1 MKRFFAVIGLGR
13 FGYSVAET
21 LINKG
26 CEVLAIDRD
35 EEKIQAISDI
45 ATFAVQCDAT
55 DERALKAVSAQ
66 NVDVAVV
73 SIGENIEASI
83 LIVQTLKEMGI
94 ESIVAKAVA
103 PIQGKIL
110 KNLGVNEVIY
120 PERDTAIRL
129 AHRLISPNVLEYLEL
144 APGYSIEEV
153 SVSDKLSG
161 LSIGESKIRQ
171 QHNLNIIGI
180 KKQVTRMVKGRMMV
194 GESFNFTPSPDE
206 IIEKGDVLV
215 LIGREEDFDKFS
227 DAEDDK
233 E

>member
-1 MKRFFAVIGLGR
+1 MKRLFAVIGLGR

-21 LINKG
+21 LVKKG

-35 EEKIQAISDI
+35 EERIQAISDI

-83 LIVQTLKEMGI
+83 LIVQTLREMGI
-94 ESIVAKAVA
+94 KSIVAKAVA
-103 PIQGKIL
+103 QIQGKIL
-110 KNLGVNEVIY
+110 KNLGVKEVIY

-144 APGYSIEEV
+144 APGYSIEEI
-153 SVSDKLSG
+153 SVLDRFSG
-161 LSIGESKIRQ
+161 LSLREAKIQ
-171 QHNLNIIGI
+171 EQHNLNIIGI
-180 KKQVTRMVKGRMMV
+180 KKQITRMVKGRMMKD
-194 GESFNFTPSPDE
+194 ETFNFTPSPEDV
-206 IIEKGDVLV
+206 IEKGDVLV
-215 LIGREEDFDKFS
+215 MIGREEDLDRFS
-227 DAEDDK
+227 NAE
-233 E
+233 

>member
-1 MKRFFAVIGLGR
+1 MKRLFAVIGLGR

-21 LINKG
+21 LLKKG

-35 EEKIQAISDI
+35 EEKIQAISEI

-55 DERALKAVSAQ
+55 DERALKDVSTQ

-73 SIGENIEASI
+73 SIGENVEASV
-83 LIVQTLKEMGI
+83 LIVQTLKDMGVK
-94 ESIVAKAVA
+94 SIVAKAVA

-110 KNLGVNEVIY
+110 KNLGVDEVIY

-153 SVSDKLSG
+153 SVPEPFSG
-161 LSIGESKIRQ
+161 LSLREAKIQ
-171 QHNLNIIGI
+171 DNHNLNIIGI
-180 KKQVTRMVKGRMMV
+180 KKQITRMVKGRMMK
-194 GESFNFTPSPDE
+194 GETFNFTPSPDDV
-206 IIEKGDVLV
+206 IEKGDVLV
-215 LIGREEDFDKFS
+215 MIGKEVDLDKFS
-227 DAEDDK
+227 GAE
-233 E
+233 

>member
-1 MKRFFAVIGLGR
+1 MKRLFAVIGLGR

-21 LINKG
+21 LVKKG

-35 EEKIQAISDI
+35 DEKVQAISDI

-83 LIVQTLKEMGI
+83 LIVQTLKEMGVK
-94 ESIVAKAVA
+94 SIVAKAVA

-110 KNLGVNEVIY
+110 KNLGVDEVIY

-129 AHRLISPNVLEYLEL
+129 AHRLVSPNVLEYLEL
-144 APGYSIEEV
+144 APGYSIEEITV
-153 SVSDKLSG
+153 PDRYSG
-161 LSIGESKIRQ
+161 MTLAETKIREQ
-171 QHNLNIIGI
+171 YNLNVIGI
-180 KKQVTRMVKGRMMV
+180 KKQVTRMIKGQMNK
-194 GESFNFTPSPDE
+194 EETFNFTPSPDDVV
-206 IIEKGDVLV
+206 EKGDVLV
-215 LIGREEDFDKFS
+215 IIGREEDLDRFS
-227 DAEDDK
+227 STID
-233 E
+233 

>member
-1 MKRFFAVIGLGR
+1 MKRLFAVIGLGR

-21 LINKG
+21 LLKKG

-35 EEKIQAISDI
+35 EEKIQAISEI

-55 DERALKAVSAQ
+55 DERALKDVSTQ
-66 NVDVAVV
+66 NVDIAVV

-83 LIVQTLKEMGI
+83 LIVQTLKDMGVK
-94 ESIVAKAVA
+94 SIVAKAVA

-120 PERDTAIRL
+120 PERDTAMRL

-153 SVSDKLSG
+153 SVPEQFSG
-161 LSIGESKIRQ
+161 LSLREAKIQ
-171 QHNLNIIGI
+171 DKHNLNIIGI
-180 KKQVTRMVKGRMMV
+180 KKQVSRMVQGRMMK
-194 GESFNFTPSPDE
+194 GETFNFTPLPDDV
-206 IIEKGDVLV
+206 IEKGDVLV
-215 LIGREEDFDKFS
+215 MIGKEEDLDRFS
-227 DAEDDK
+227 GAD
-233 E
+233 

>member
-1 MKRFFAVIGLGR
+1 MKRLFAVIGLGR

-21 LINKG
+21 LLKKG

-35 EEKIQAISDI
+35 EEKIQAISEI

-55 DERALKAVSAQ
+55 DERALKDVSAQ

-73 SIGENIEASI
+73 SIGENVEASV
-83 LIVQTLKEMGI
+83 LIVQTLKDMGVK
-94 ESIVAKAVA
+94 SIVAKAVA

-153 SVSDKLSG
+153 SVPEPFSG
-161 LSIGESKIRQ
+161 LSLREAKIQ
-171 QHNLNIIGI
+171 DNHNLNIIGI
-180 KKQVTRMVKGRMMV
+180 KKQISRMVQGRMMK
-194 GESFNFTPSPDE
+194 GETFNFTPLPDDV
-206 IIEKGDVLV
+206 IEKGDVLV
-215 LIGREEDFDKFS
+215 MIGKEEDLDRFS
-227 DAEDDK
+227 GAE
-233 E
+233 